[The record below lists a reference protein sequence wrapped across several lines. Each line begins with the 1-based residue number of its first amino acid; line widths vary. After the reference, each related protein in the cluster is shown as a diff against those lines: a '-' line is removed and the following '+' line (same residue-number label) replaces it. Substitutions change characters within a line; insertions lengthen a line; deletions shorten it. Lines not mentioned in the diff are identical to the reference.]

1 MGMTSAIKKKDIFGI
16 VYLANN
22 KTNSKKYVG
31 ITTRSLRD
39 RITGHVSSAN
49 RGDGNTNSIQAA
61 IREKNIEAF
70 DFTVLHEAQDME
82 QFLEKEMFFIRELN
96 TMAPNGYNQNVGGAE
111 PGGLLAG
118 KSIKIDGE
126 FFPSHRA
133 ASNYFGLVETQL
145 GARLAKGWSP
155 EQAAGLVAHPD
166 GRSHIKIHFK
176 GQDYD
181 SFHDICIAYGVNER
195 TALSRYKQYKWPLEK
210 VFSTDNYVEI
220 STNKHIVDGHIFDG
234 DSDLARH
241 YKKYQSTVSKRLR
254 QAWTAK
260 QAVDI
265 DPPPP
270 RKKRRGTGEHVVDGK
285 TFYTDSA
292 LARYYKKH
300 QSTVSKRL
308 RQGWTAKQAVG
319 IDPPPPGKED
329 R

>member
-1 MGMTSAIKKKDIFGI
+1 MGMTSAIKKNDIFGI

-39 RITGHVSSAN
+39 RINGHVSSAN
-49 RGDGNTNSIQAA
+49 RGAGNANSIQTA
-61 IREKNIEAF
+61 IREEDIEAF
-70 DFTVLHEAQDME
+70 DFTVLYEAQDME
-82 QFLEKEMFFIRELN
+82 QLLEKEMFFISELN
-96 TMAPNGYNQNVGGAE
+96 TMTPNGYNQNVGGAE

-133 ASNYFGLVETQL
+133 ASNYFGLGETQL

-155 EQAAGLVAHPD
+155 EQAAGLEAHPD
-166 GRSHIKIHFK
+166 GRSHIKIHFR

-181 SFHDICIAYGVNER
+181 SFRDICIAYGVNER
-195 TALSRYKQYKWPLEK
+195 TALSRYKQLKWPLEK
-210 VFSTDNYVEI
+210 VFSTDNYVEK
-220 STNKHIVDGHIFDG
+220 STNKHIVGGHTFDG

-241 YKKYQSTVSKRLR
+241 YNKHQSTVSRRLR
-254 QAWTAK
+254 KGWTAK

-265 DPPPP
+265 DPPPT

-285 TFYTDSA
+285 TFYTASA
-292 LARYYKKH
+292 LARHYNKH
-300 QSTVSKRL
+300 QTTVSRRL

-319 IDPPPPGKED
+319 IDRPPLRKED